1 LGSIKDTTEF
11 NKVLSLD
18 CMVPTDIRGLAEGS
32 GDQPT
37 ALTIAVDNA
46 WAAVALELVDS
57 VSIHGAAV
65 LAT

>member
-1 LGSIKDTTEF
+1 
-11 NKVLSLD
+11 
-18 CMVPTDIRGLAEGS
+18 MVPTDIRGLAEGS